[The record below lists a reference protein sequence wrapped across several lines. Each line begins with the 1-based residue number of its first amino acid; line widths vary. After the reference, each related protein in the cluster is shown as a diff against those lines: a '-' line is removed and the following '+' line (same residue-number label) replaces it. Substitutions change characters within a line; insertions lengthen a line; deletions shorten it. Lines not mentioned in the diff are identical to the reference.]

1 LVRNKYIPPP
11 KPEPTLLLAI
21 LLSLMILGISFLPIR
36 RCLFPTLL
44 CKPITTNL
52 QSVDVIAPF

>member
-1 LVRNKYIPPP
+1 
-11 KPEPTLLLAI
+11 
-21 LLSLMILGISFLPIR
+21 MIDIAYDGHKVVDTVVLEVQGARHTTPIR